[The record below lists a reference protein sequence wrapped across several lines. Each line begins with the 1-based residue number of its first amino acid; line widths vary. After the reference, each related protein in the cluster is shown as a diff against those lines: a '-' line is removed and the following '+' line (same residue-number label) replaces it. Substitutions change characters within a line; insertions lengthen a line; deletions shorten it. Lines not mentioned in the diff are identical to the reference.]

1 MPKYKVKARYIR
13 EQRIIVRKSVED
25 KLQKMVEVKE
35 NYKGTYSRLRFLN
48 KFSLYSGLPKYAE

>member
-1 MPKYKVKARYIR
+1 
-13 EQRIIVRKSVED
+13 
-25 KLQKMVEVKE
+25 MVEVKE